1 MVSKHIYG
9 INIAIHKIHDKITPP
24 YLSPYQNIII
34 GGNPAAVC
42 LLEKDIPDSTKQK
55 IATEMNLSETAFVVP
70 AKYLSALNIQDTAAT
85 QEGNIDGIDIFK
97 TMSRFSLRWFTPTS
111 EVPLCGHAT
120 LAAAVVLF
128 YIKNNYQVY
137 NYFVTYVQFS
147 LELNYHIT
155 YTLLYDLRCIYFQFL
170 HFETVYS
177 GTLTARRCD
186 VDESINPK
194 GML

>member
-1 MVSKHIYG
+1 MSQ
-9 INIAIHKIHDKITPP
+9 
-24 YLSPYQNIII
+24 YQNVNI

-70 AKYLSALNIQDTAAT
+70 AKLSSTLNIQDAAET
-85 QEGNIDGIDIFK
+85 QAGNINEIDVFK

-128 YIKNNYQVY
+128 YIKDNYQVC
-137 NYFVTYVQFS
+137 NYFVTYVQF
-147 LELNYHIT
+147 LLYHVH
-155 YTLLYDLRCIYFQFL
+155 YTLMYDLRCIYLQFL

-186 VDESINPK
+186 VDESIDKK

>member
-1 MVSKHIYG
+1 M
-9 INIAIHKIHDKITPP
+9 
-24 YLSPYQNIII
+24 SPYQNIII

-147 LELNYHIT
+147 LYHVT
-155 YTLLYDLRCIYFQFL
+155 YTFYCMIYDAFTSSFCILKRY
-170 HFETVYS
+170 TV
-177 GTLTARRCD
+177 
-186 VDESINPK
+186 EH
-194 GML
+194 

>member
-1 MVSKHIYG
+1 M
-9 INIAIHKIHDKITPP
+9 
-24 YLSPYQNIII
+24 SPYQHINI

-70 AKYLSALNIQDTAAT
+70 AKLSSALNIQDTAGA
-85 QEGNIDGIDIFK
+85 QAGNINEMDVFQ

-128 YIKNNYQVY
+128 YIKDNYQVC
-137 NYFVTYVQFS
+137 NYFVTYVQF
-147 LELNYHIT
+147 
-155 YTLLYDLRCIYFQFL
+155 LLYYVTYILTYNLR
-170 HFETVYS
+170 
-177 GTLTARRCD
+177 
-186 VDESINPK
+186 
-194 GML
+194 